1 MGEDDILVFIHHKLQ
16 DTMTR
21 KARYS
26 IIRRTFGLVL
36 GSKIKTK
43 NQYIIHINHV
53 IPLGR
58 LKLNKD
64 PRALSDKKWKDL
76 ETRIYNTYPTQE
88 ILGWYGIRDGMEAML
103 TEQDQR
109 IHREFFTK
117 SWQIIYLLDSL
128 NQSSNLFYWDRD
140 KLRLLKGY
148 YEYQDKDTEE
158 APVREN
164 RAKWAKRG
172 LIVGSCAILLALGLP
187 LLYEYYG
194 KRQFENHNH
203 KSIIED
209 EDTSGNMDKTPTQQS
224 SKISEPIA
232 NAEKELEEYAKK
244 IAQLESKLE
253 EKEKD
258 LQELKENIASE
269 EDHQENIPSDQVTI
283 YIIQRGDNLYK
294 ISQKFYDTEAYAQT
308 LARINRIEDHR
319 SLTIGSYIII
329 PGLEEIENM
338 E

>member
-1 MGEDDILVFIHHKLQ
+1 MVWHK
-16 DTMTR
+16 R
-21 KARYS
+21 WH
-26 IIRRTFGLVL
+26 
-36 GSKIKTK
+36 GS
-43 NQYIIHINHV
+43 NAY
-53 IPLGR
+53 
-58 LKLNKD
+58 
-64 PRALSDKKWKDL
+64 
-76 ETRIYNTYPTQE
+76 
-88 ILGWYGIRDGMEAML
+88 
-103 TEQDQR
+103 EQDQR

-283 YIIQRGDNLYK
+283 YIIQRGITY
-294 ISQKFYDTEAYAQT
+294 IR
-308 LARINRIEDHR
+308 LAK
-319 SLTIGSYIII
+319 SSMI
-329 PGLEEIENM
+329 PRLMLRPWLE
-338 E
+338 